1 MIVDN
6 SRWQCIVIRVQTHV
20 IVKTI
25 IVYRQL
31 PFERGLSLKLH
42 KLQFQRNY
50 LKLAKFFYEITSYA
64 DIFGTRRATADLSLL
79 FLVF

>member
-1 MIVDN
+1 M
-6 SRWQCIVIRVQTHV
+6 VIRVQTRV

-31 PFERGLSLKLH
+31 PFERGFSLKLH
-42 KLQFQRNY
+42 KLQFHKNY

-64 DIFGTRRATADLSLL
+64 DVFGTRGATADLLL
-79 FLVF
+79 LLLVF